1 LLEESDSGAEG
12 PAGACPAIHV
22 GYKANGTGILWRKV
36 ATAIQYFNVTSV
48 DGCCHRSQSCNDIYV
63 FTNYSSL
70 TGAWTFAGG
79 PGGLFKFAN
88 ANPTSYI
95 QLYTT
100 TDFFCGFPLIDKAR
114 MYLWGIAKDTTAL
127 YRSFI
132 DVQRDGTSFTQV
144 ANENA
149 ASGNGSQTAFS
160 GVLYSSLVSQSE
172 TADSSRSNARME
184 AVKYLQMTKME
195 T

>member
-1 LLEESDSGAEG
+1 MADHEIKKFASGVHNREDNEDTPKDSAKGSLNWMTIDGHIELARGKVTVGAEG

-36 ATAIQYFNVTSV
+36 ATAIQYLNVTTWV
-48 DGCCHRSQSCNDIYV
+48 DVVTGLNPNDIYV

-100 TDFFCGFPLIDKAR
+100 TDFLLRIPTDRQSKNVSLGNCKRHNSTLSKF
-114 MYLWGIAKDTTAL
+114 
-127 YRSFI
+127 YRC
-132 DVQRDGTSFTQV
+132 
-144 ANENA
+144 A
-149 ASGNGSQTAFS
+149 A
-160 GVLYSSLVSQSE
+160 
-172 TADSSRSNARME
+172 
-184 AVKYLQMTKME
+184 
-195 T
+195 